1 MCRGRRSGVG
11 EGKNSRKEQSR
22 MREHWVKFGGKKA
35 QPLEKVVSNGAHAS
49 AVFSLP
55 ELPLL
60 RGKDSLA

>member
-1 MCRGRRSGVG
+1 
-11 EGKNSRKEQSR
+11 

-60 RGKDSLA
+60 RGKDSLAWSLGPNPNICL